1 MGQRACSAIGR
12 RELADVQP
20 CSEVGGGAAE
30 PRRSVD
36 VEPCRKV
43 AGGAGESR
51 SAIVGRDLGHDFNAA
66 CFDNLFIGISGLIGA
81 GKSTLATALGKELG
95 LPVYYE
101 PVADNAYLADFYQDM
116 SKYSFAMQIFLLNK
130 RFKQQQQIV
139 WQGSGGVQDR
149 TIYEDSIFAR
159 MLRDSGYLGDRDF
172 QTYMELFQNMANFM
186 KKPNIIVHLD
196 LTPEESYRRIQLRK
210 RECESG
216 IPLEYLKALH
226 AAYEV
231 FIADIARVIP
241 VIKVDYSRFR
251 TAEEMAQV
259 IRHEYVKIANIR
271 CVSFDK
277 RGSDGFTTPAPG
289 TSPSKSDAET
299 KTPPSSEH
307 ASDDLMTP

>member
-1 MGQRACSAIGR
+1 MSSIQSNR
-12 RELADVQP
+12 V
-20 CSEVGGGAAE
+20 
-30 PRRSVD
+30 VD
-36 VEPCRKV
+36 
-43 AGGAGESR
+43 A
-51 SAIVGRDLGHDFNAA
+51 GHDFNAA
-66 CFDNLFIGISGLIGA
+66 SFDNLFIGISGLIGA

-101 PVADNAYLADFYQDM
+101 PVADNDYLADFYKDM
-116 SKYSFAMQIFLLNK
+116 KTYSFPMQIFLLNK

-159 MLRDSGYLGDRDF
+159 MLRDAGHMDDRDF
-172 QTYMELFQNMANFM
+172 KTYMELFQNMANFM

-196 LTPEESYRRIQLRK
+196 LTPEESFRRIQLRK

-216 IPLEYLKALH
+216 IPLDYLKALH

-251 TAEEMAQV
+251 TAEDMARV
-259 IRHEYVKIANIR
+259 IKAEYAQIANIR
-271 CVSFDK
+271 CVTFDK
-277 RGSDGFTTPAPG
+277 RGSGYSTPP
-289 TSPSKSDAET
+289 TKSPSKSEAET
-299 KTPPSSEH
+299 TTPPSGEPTSE
-307 ASDDLMTP
+307 DLLTS

>member
-1 MGQRACSAIGR
+1 MT
-12 RELADVQP
+12 
-20 CSEVGGGAAE
+20 AAE
-30 PRRSVD
+30 TQAPTV
-36 VEPCRKV
+36 
-43 AGGAGESR
+43 
-51 SAIVGRDLGHDFNAA
+51 GHDFNAA
-66 CFDNLFIGISGLIGA
+66 SFDNLFIGISGLIGA
-81 GKSTLATALGKELG
+81 GKSTLAAALGKELN

-101 PVADNAYLADFYQDM
+101 PVADNAYLADFYKDM

-130 RFKQQQQIV
+130 RFRQQQQIV

-159 MLRDSGYLGDRDF
+159 MLRDSGHMDDRDF
-172 QTYMELFQNMANFM
+172 KTYMELFQNMANFM

-216 IPLEYLKALH
+216 IPMEYLKALH

-259 IRHEYVKIANIR
+259 IKREYAKIANIR
-271 CVSFDK
+271 CVTFDK
-277 RGSDGFTTPAPG
+277 PFSDRFSTPNRSGTNSETETLTPDSDDQASVGSDPAQMKVR
-289 TSPSKSDAET
+289 SCA
-299 KTPPSSEH
+299 
-307 ASDDLMTP
+307 

>member
-1 MGQRACSAIGR
+1 MGR
-12 RELADVQP
+12 REPADVQV

-30 PRRSVD
+30 PRTVAD
-36 VEPCRKV
+36 V
-43 AGGAGESR
+43 SR
-51 SAIVGRDLGHDFNAA
+51 SAVVGHDHGHDFNAA
-66 CFDNLFIGISGLIGA
+66 CFDNVFIGISGLIGA

-159 MLRDSGYLGDRDF
+159 MLRDSGNLNDRDF
-172 QTYMELFQNMANFM
+172 KTYMELFQNMANFM

-226 AAYEV
+226 AAYEG

-251 TAEEMAQV
+251 TAEEMAQI
-259 IRHEYVKIANIR
+259 IRHEYSKIANIR

-277 RGSDGFTTPAPG
+277 TDGYTTPPRG
-289 TSPSKSDAET
+289 SPSKSDAET

-307 ASDDLMTP
+307 ASDDSMTP